1 MANLCGHFGVVLV
14 RRRMDPAGTRAF
26 ECNFTDAGHPNGGT
40 AHHRMVSET
49 FQKMNQLTAMAVHG
63 LECAM

>member
-1 MANLCGHFGVVLV
+1 LVLFLLGEEWIRLAQV
-14 RRRMDPAGTRAF
+14 RAF

-40 AHHRMVSET
+40 AHHRAVSET
-49 FQKMNQLTAMAVHG
+49 FQKMNQLTAMAIHG